1 MVRNSLYLLLSNGLQ
16 AGLGFLFWVAAAR
29 IFTAPEVGR
38 ATSLVSATTII
49 GFVALLGLGSTLIRY
64 LPTAE
69 HRDVLIT
76 TALVVVG
83 SFGTLLALGY
93 VAALPVIAPALEFVA
108 HRPLFVVSFA
118 MLSATAALNMV
129 TDSVFIA
136 YRRAGLNALVDGGI
150 GGMAKL
156 LLIPVVAGSGAY
168 GLYCASAAGF
178 AIAAVAAA
186 FLIWSR
192 LHLRPRLHGARAALR
207 PLLRFS
213 GAAYLSN
220 CLNLTPI
227 LVVPLVVL
235 DRLGAASAAY
245 YFVAFQVAGLLY
257 TIGYAV
263 AQNFLAEGAHGEET
277 LAHLMRR
284 SARVIAML
292 TLPACLVVAVAAPL
306 ILALFGRSYASQ
318 GSVALVVM
326 SVAAIPVAALNWLN
340 TVFRLSGH
348 LLALTAANA
357 VYAVAI
363 CVVAFV
369 LAPHGLALVGA
380 AWLVGALVAVAIG
393 AVTLGLV
400 TRRGALGV
408 AGGP

>member
-16 AGLGFLFWVAAAR
+16 AGLGFVFWVAAAR

-64 LPTAE
+64 LPSSSN
-69 HRDVLIT
+69 RDVLIT

-83 SFGTLLALGY
+83 SVGALLALGY

-108 HRPLFVVSFA
+108 HRPLFVISFA
-118 MLSATAALNMV
+118 VLSATAALNMA
-129 TDSVFIA
+129 TDSIFIA

-150 GGMAKL
+150 GGVVKL

-178 AIAAVAAA
+178 AAAAVAAA
-186 FLIWSR
+186 VLIWTQ
-192 LHLRPRLHGARAALR
+192 LHIRPRLHGAVAALR

-213 GAAYLSN
+213 GAAYLGN
-220 CLNLTPI
+220 CFTLAPI
-227 LVVPLVVL
+227 LVVPLIVL
-235 DRLGAASAAY
+235 DRLGASSAAY
-245 YFVAFQVAGLLY
+245 YFVAYQVASLLY
-257 TIGYAV
+257 AIGYAV

-277 LAHLMRR
+277 LARLMVR
-284 SARVIAML
+284 SARVLAMM
-292 TLPACLVVAVAAPL
+292 TVPACVVVAVGAPL
-306 ILALFGRSYASQ
+306 ILTLFGRPYASH
-318 GSVALVVM
+318 GSVALIVM
-326 SVAAIPVAALNWLN
+326 AVAAIPVAAQNWLN

-348 LLALTAANA
+348 LLALSLING

-363 CVVAFV
+363 CVLAWV

-380 AWLVGALVAVAIG
+380 AWLVGSLLAVVGGAATLVM
-393 AVTLGLV
+393 V
-400 TRRGALGV
+400 TRRGAVL
-408 AGGP
+408 A

>member
-16 AGLGFLFWVAAAR
+16 AALGFLFWVVAAR
-29 IFTAPEVGR
+29 IFTAPDVGR

-64 LPTAE
+64 LPTSA

-83 SFGTLLALGY
+83 SVGSLLALGY

-108 HRPLFVVSFA
+108 HRPLFVMSFVL
-118 MLSATAALNMV
+118 LSATAALNMT
-129 TDSVFIA
+129 TDSIFVA

-150 GGMAKL
+150 GGVVKL
-156 LLIPVVAGSGAY
+156 LLIPVAAGSGAY

-178 AIAAVAAA
+178 AAAAVAGAL
-186 FLIWSR
+186 LIWTQ
-192 LHLRPRLHGARAALR
+192 LHIRPRLRGARAALR

-213 GAAYLSN
+213 GGSYLGN
-220 CLNLTPI
+220 CFILAPI

-235 DRLGAASAAY
+235 DRLGSSSAAY
-245 YFVAFQVAGLLY
+245 YFVAFQVASLLY

-263 AQNFLAEGAHGEET
+263 AQSFLAEGAHGEEP
-277 LAHLMRR
+277 LASLMRR
-284 SARVIAML
+284 SSRVIVTL
-292 TLPACLVVAVAAPL
+292 TVPACVVVAVGAPL
-306 ILALFGRSYASQ
+306 ILTLFGRSYASH
-318 GSVALVVM
+318 GTVALIVM
-326 SVAAIPVAALNWLN
+326 SVAAIPVAAQNWLN

-348 LLALTAANA
+348 LLALTVANG

-363 CVVAFV
+363 CVLAWV

-380 AWLVGALVAVAIG
+380 AWLVGSLLAVVIG
-393 AVTLGLV
+393 ATTLGML
-400 TRRGALGV
+400 TRRGTLV
-408 AGGP
+408 A